1 MAYAHAI
8 RFVTLFLLAF
18 WLVPAAAAGPKP
30 ADQVF
35 RLSVT
40 LGEDDELDVNW
51 SIEPGYYLY
60 RDKLA
65 ATLGG
70 KPLKLTTAQGELK
83 EDPNFGPTEIYHR
96 EASAYIE
103 AVPVKGEVL
112 VTFQGCGENTI
123 CYPPVTKAIDLATLA
138 VSDATGRVE
147 GARDS
152 SSTEVGAPSGVGA
165 ASLASDTGG
174 DAFGLDGSYVST
186 LLTFFGFGLLLAF
199 TPCTFPMLPILSGM
213 LTQSAGRLSFGR
225 GFTLSASYVLAMAS
239 AYGVL
244 GIFAAWFGGNLQ
256 AILQTPLAVTLMSAM
271 FVVLALSMFGFYE
284 LQLPQ
289 SLNAKLIPGAGRTG
303 SVGGAALLGFTSALI
318 VGPCVTPPLA
328 AALVYVAQTGNTLR
342 GSSALFALGLGMG
355 LPLVLLGTFGAT
367 VLPKSGPWLIRI
379 KQVFGVVLSGV
390 AIWMMSR
397 ILPLPLIAVGWG
409 MLAAGTGAW
418 IALIAMKRPEPAWRL
433 RQAPIAASSSA
444 LVLYGLL
451 LSGGAV
457 GGWYEPLR
465 PLAWAGIAPS
475 ANTWHQGEDGF
486 QIVTNEAD
494 LDAAIAAARAEGR
507 RILVDFS
514 ADWCTECRLMERTVL
529 ANEQVRQRLDGV
541 QLIRADVTRYDA
553 QSRSIMQRFAVIG
566 PPTLIFLNP
575 TGTEVERA
583 RTVGAT
589 AVDDFLSKIAA
600 SERG

>member
-1 MAYAHAI
+1 
-8 RFVTLFLLAF
+8 
-18 WLVPAAAAGPKP
+18 
-30 ADQVF
+30 
-35 RLSVT
+35 
-40 LGEDDELDVNW
+40 
-51 SIEPGYYLY
+51 
-60 RDKLA
+60 
-65 ATLGG
+65 
-70 KPLKLTTAQGELK
+70 
-83 EDPNFGPTEIYHR
+83 
-96 EASAYIE
+96 
-103 AVPVKGEVL
+103 
-112 VTFQGCGENTI
+112 
-123 CYPPVTKAIDLATLA
+123 
-138 VSDATGRVE
+138 
-147 GARDS
+147 
-152 SSTEVGAPSGVGA
+152 
-165 ASLASDTGG
+165 
-174 DAFGLDGSYVST
+174 
-186 LLTFFGFGLLLAF
+186 
-199 TPCTFPMLPILSGM
+199 
-213 LTQSAGRLSFGR
+213 
-225 GFTLSASYVLAMAS
+225 
-239 AYGVL
+239 
-244 GIFAAWFGGNLQ
+244 
-256 AILQTPLAVTLMSAM
+256 
-271 FVVLALSMFGFYE
+271 
-284 LQLPQ
+284 
-289 SLNAKLIPGAGRTG
+289 
-303 SVGGAALLGFTSALI
+303 
-318 VGPCVTPPLA
+318 
-328 AALVYVAQTGNTLR
+328 
-342 GSSALFALGLGMG
+342 MG